1 MNHLVKIE
9 NLQKR
14 YGQKVALKNVSLEIK
29 KGEIVGL
36 LGPNGSG
43 KSTLIKV
50 LMGLLTGCCGKVT
63 INGVPTGELG
73 NQYIAYLP
81 DKSHIPTWYTVKE
94 AVKLFKDFYLDFN
107 EERAYGMLESMEIP
121 TNKRIKHLSRGM
133 QEKVGLA
140 LTMSRRADLYILDEP
155 IGAVD
160 PASRDFIVETIL
172 KNYDKESSILFS
184 SHNISDIESILD
196 RAIFLKKGELILDD
210 EVSAIKQRNG
220 KSLDELFREVFRN
233 VR

>member
-14 YGQKVALKNVSLEIK
+14 YGQKVALKNVNLEIQE
-29 KGEIVGL
+29 GEIVGL

-50 LMGLLTGCCGKVT
+50 LMGLLPDYNGEIT
-63 INGVPTGELG
+63 INNVSTGELG
-73 NQYIAYLP
+73 NQCIAYLP
-81 DKSHIPTWYTVKE
+81 DKSHIPIWFTVKE
-94 AVKLFKDFYLDFN
+94 AVNFFKDFYPDFN
-107 EERAYGMLESMEIP
+107 AERAYGMLESMEIP

-140 LTMSRRADLYILDEP
+140 LTMSRRAKLYILDEP

-160 PASRDFIVETIL
+160 PASRDFIVDTIL
-172 KNYDKESSILFS
+172 KNYDKESAILFS

-196 RAIFLKKGELILDD
+196 RAIFLKKGEIILND
-210 EVSAIKQRNG
+210 EVSVIRQQNE
-220 KSLDELFREVFRN
+220 KSLDELFREVFKN